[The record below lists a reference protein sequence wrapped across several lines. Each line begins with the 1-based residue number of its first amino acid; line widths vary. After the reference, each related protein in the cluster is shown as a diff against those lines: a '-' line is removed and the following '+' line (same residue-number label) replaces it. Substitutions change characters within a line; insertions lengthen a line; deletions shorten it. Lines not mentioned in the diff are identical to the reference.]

1 MKALIASSL
10 VLVALGL
17 QGCANTTH
25 TINIEPQD
33 TTLEAQYSN
42 QRQIHVVVKPFQ
54 KTSVGHIKTGI
65 GEKADIEIGNNVQQA
80 LSDYMNNKLNMLGFK
95 TNQGQLPATLFT
107 IELNELSYVTKTIAL
122 KTEAKLTSQIRATV
136 SQGEQTYTATFKSEK
151 VDQYGT
157 LPDREVVESEINELL
172 GKTIDRAFKDKKLVQ
187 LLGQ

>member
-54 KTSVGHIKTGI
+54 ETSVGHIKTGI